1 MPGSGVLLYEL
12 LTGSTP
18 VDRNSLGPAAVF
30 EILQGVVR
38 EVEPP
43 RPSAK
48 LSTSSALSLAANRGV
63 EPAKLLEADAGEL
76 DWVVMKAAREGP
88 GARTAGE
95 LARDV
100 QRYLADEVVEARPPT
115 LGYRMQKIARRN
127 KGRLVAAAMLLLALV
142 GGIVGTTGQAVRAT
156 RAERSAVR
164 ERDDKT
170 RAWQLEAGLREVA
183 DSARGDAL
191 RQKSAAVAA
200 EGAALAEADRHRR
213 LLYASDI
220 HMAAQVWQGENGT
233 ASQCDGCSAA
243 HVPAAGR
250 ADLRGLLEIPMGAAQ
265 EGPRSAAAAGPPA
278 SLVSPTTTR
287 SALDIK
293 GVVTSWTLDGRREP
307 KSLTLTARSVAGI
320 SLSRTGEVA
329 ALIDSDGSPR
339 MYTARTGV
347 QKGSFPAQSG
357 PLTALK
363 LSADGRLLV
372 VLGRDGHARV
382 WDVTV
387 GKEIYDYQLLGARV
401 PYLDL
406 SLDGKLLLASA
417 HPKTHMVALYRAG
430 EPKPFILAGGEV
442 GFGRYHGAISPDGRR
457 AAVGDVGNNVCLYD
471 TTTQKQLCVLRT
483 RSSPVRLAFSP
494 DGSQLAVGEVTG
506 LVTIWGL
513 ASRQVVRVLKGH
525 EATISVLAF
534 APNGRRLVSF
544 DGNAVTRCWDL
555 GVDEESRVLVK
566 NDDQINS
573 LSFSPDGRLL
583 VAASQAQVQVHNLRS
598 QDPPQSLSIGG
609 TRTAVFSPD
618 GRTIAGGM
626 GGPLSLWQV
635 ETGHHLNLSSHLPE
649 EIGLV
654 VFSPDGRWLAVGFG
668 GPTDFGWDKPGKVML
683 FDVEN
688 RKEHRTWPSTTQ
700 VSALAF
706 SPDGALLAA
715 AGHDGTIR
723 FWRTAGWN
731 ELKRWEGPPGTAYAS
746 VLFLSGGQ
754 KLAAGNAAGTVDIWD
769 VGTGRLAMRLSGH
782 GSCVPVMPL
791 SPDGR
796 TLATGSWDRLI
807 KLWDAGTGRELRT
820 LRGHESWLYALAFSP
835 DGNTLASSGVDGV
848 LRLWEAPS
856 AQAVAEMHV
865 PRGSSIVD

>member
-1 MPGSGVLLYEL
+1 
-12 LTGSTP
+12 
-18 VDRNSLGPAAVF
+18 
-30 EILQGVVR
+30 
-38 EVEPP
+38 
-43 RPSAK
+43 
-48 LSTSSALSLAANRGV
+48 
-63 EPAKLLEADAGEL
+63 
-76 DWVVMKAAREGP
+76 
-88 GARTAGE
+88 
-95 LARDV
+95 
-100 QRYLADEVVEARPPT
+100 
-115 LGYRMQKIARRN
+115 
-127 KGRLVAAAMLLLALV
+127 
-142 GGIVGTTGQAVRAT
+142 
-156 RAERSAVR
+156 
-164 ERDDKT
+164 
-170 RAWQLEAGLREVA
+170 
-183 DSARGDAL
+183 
-191 RQKSAAVAA
+191 
-200 EGAALAEADRHRR
+200 
-213 LLYASDI
+213 
-220 HMAAQVWQGENGT
+220 
-233 ASQCDGCSAA
+233 
-243 HVPAAGR
+243 
-250 ADLRGLLEIPMGAAQ
+250 
-265 EGPRSAAAAGPPA
+265 
-278 SLVSPTTTR
+278 
-287 SALDIK
+287 
-293 GVVTSWTLDGRREP
+293 
-307 KSLTLTARSVAGI
+307 
-320 SLSRTGEVA
+320 
-329 ALIDSDGSPR
+329 
-339 MYTARTGV
+339 MYNARTGV

-417 HPKTHMVALYRAG
+417 HPKTHMVALYSAG

-442 GFGRYHGAISPDGRR
+442 GFGRHHGAISPDGTR
-457 AAVGDVGNNVCLYD
+457 AAVGDAGNNVCLYD
-471 TTTQKQLCVLRT
+471 TMTHKQLCVLRT

-494 DGSQLAVGEVTG
+494 DGNQLAVGEVTG
-506 LVTIWGL
+506 LVTLWGL
-513 ASRQVVRVLKGH
+513 ASQQVVRVLKGH
-525 EATISVLAF
+525 EATIFVLAF

-544 DGNAVTRCWDL
+544 DGNAVIRCWDL

-573 LSFSPDGRLL
+573 LSYSPDGRLL
-583 VAASQAQVQVHNLRS
+583 VAASQGQVRVHNLRS

-668 GPTDFGWDKPGKVML
+668 GPTDFSLDKPGKVML

-723 FWRTAGWN
+723 FWRTADWN
-731 ELKRWEGPPGTAYAS
+731 ELNRWEGPPGTAYAS

-754 KLAAGNAAGTVDIWD
+754 KLAAGNDAGTVDIWD

-782 GSCVPVMPL
+782 GSCVPVMAL

-865 PRGSSIVD
+865 PRGLSIVD